1 MASTA
6 TIKTP
11 VASTFGGFT
20 ALPIMS
26 ARLSEIGVIAVSDE
40 GFDTAGTI
48 ALQLPERCQSIEV
61 SFRNPGD
68 EPAAISFIAVTTEPP
83 TQAHRVALAG
93 VGIVRAIPAEGQ
105 VIEHRRAVEDDWLV
119 IQRSS
124 PDVIVAVHCHLD
136 EVQS

>member
-1 MASTA
+1 MALTA

-26 ARLSEIGVIAVSDE
+26 ARLSEMAFLAIPDE
-40 GFDTAGTI
+40 DFDAAGTT
-48 ALQLPERCQSIEV
+48 ALQLPERCQSIEISV
-61 SFRNPGD
+61 RNPTD
-68 EPAAISFIAVTTEPP
+68 EAAVIGFVSVTSEPP

-93 VGIVRAIPAEGQ
+93 VGIVRSIPAEGQ

-124 PDVIVAVHCHLD
+124 PDVVVTIHCHLD